1 MMPSLNLSD
10 MSTKEKLQMMEA
22 LWDSLTEDSTGPP
35 SPDWHSDVL
44 EERQRKIEA
53 GKGVFLSLDELK
65 AKRPS

>member
-22 LWDSLTEDSTGPP
+22 LWDSLTEDPTEPP

-44 EERQRKIEA
+44 EERQRKIKA
-53 GKGVFLSLDELK
+53 GNGVFLSLDELK